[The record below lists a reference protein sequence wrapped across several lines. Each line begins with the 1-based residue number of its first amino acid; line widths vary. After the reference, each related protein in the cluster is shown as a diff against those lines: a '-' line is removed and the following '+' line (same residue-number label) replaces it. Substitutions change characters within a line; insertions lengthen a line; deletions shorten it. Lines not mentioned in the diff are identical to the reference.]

1 MLLRHG
7 RSYRRRLLPAP
18 LTMIPPAD
26 LVRCACQNCGS
37 HVQAIV
43 LTQTIS
49 GVCRTCG
56 SCDITSLAH

>member
-1 MLLRHG
+1 M
-7 RSYRRRLLPAP
+7 P
-18 LTMIPPAD
+18 IPPTD

-43 LTQTIS
+43 LIQTIS

-56 SCDITSLAH
+56 SCDITLLVH

>member
-1 MLLRHG
+1 
-7 RSYRRRLLPAP
+7 
-18 LTMIPPAD
+18 MIPPAD